1 MLRILITFLSFLI
14 CFKGIPMAH
23 AAVDKKYETALLAGG
38 CFWCMEPPFDKLD
51 GVISTVV
58 GYTGGHTE
66 NPTYEQTSSGKT
78 GHYEA
83 IKIVY
88 DPSKVSFKEILDVFW
103 RNIDP
108 FDATGQFC
116 DKGDQYRAAIF
127 YLTKEQQDIA
137 LASKEAIETLLGRK
151 VVTEI
156 MPAATFYDGEEY
168 HQEYYLKNPI
178 RYKFYR
184 YNCGRDKR
192 LKEIF
197 KK

>member
-1 MLRILITFLSFLI
+1 MLRILTGLLSFLI
-14 CFKGIPMAH
+14 FFEGTPMAR
-23 AAVDKKYETALLAGG
+23 AAAAEQYETALLAGG
-38 CFWCMEPPFDKLD
+38 CFWCMEPPFDKLK

-58 GYTGGHTE
+58 GYTGGHTK
-66 NPTYEQTSSGKT
+66 NPTYEQTSSGET

-88 DPSKVSFKEILDVFW
+88 DPSRVSFKEILDVFW
-103 RNIDP
+103 QNVDP
-108 FDATGQFC
+108 FDAQGQFC

-127 YLTKEQQDIA
+127 YLTKEQQEIA
-137 LASKEAIETLLGRK
+137 QASKEETETVLGQK
-151 VVTEI
+151 VATEI
-156 MPAATFYDGEEY
+156 IPVAPFYKGEEY

-192 LKEIF
+192 LKEIY

>member
-1 MLRILITFLSFLI
+1 MV
-14 CFKGIPMAH
+14 H
-23 AAVDKKYETALLAGG
+23 AEEEKHDVAILAGG
-38 CFWCMEPPFDKLD
+38 CFWCMEPPFDKLE

-58 GYTGGHTE
+58 GYTGGHTK
-66 NPTYEQTSSGKT
+66 NPTYEGTSSGET

-83 IKIVY
+83 IKVTY

-103 RNIDP
+103 RNVDP

-116 DKGDQYRAAIF
+116 DKGSQYRAAIF
-127 YLTKEQQDIA
+127 YLTKEQQETA
-137 LASKEAIETLLGRK
+137 QASKEDIETLLERE
-151 VVTEI
+151 VVTEVI
-156 MPAATFYDGEEY
+156 PASDFYDAEEY
-168 HQEYYLKNPI
+168 HKEYYLKNPI

-192 LKEIF
+192 LTEIF

>member
-1 MLRILITFLSFLI
+1 
-14 CFKGIPMAH
+14 MAH
-23 AAVDKKYETALLAGG
+23 AAEEKYDVALLAGG
-38 CFWCMEPPFDKLD
+38 CFWCLEPPFDQME

-58 GYTGGHTE
+58 GYTGGHTD
-66 NPTYEQTSSGKT
+66 NPTYEATSSGKT

-83 IKIVY
+83 IKITY
-88 DPSKVSFKEILDVFW
+88 DSSKVSFKEILDVFW
-103 RNIDP
+103 RNVDP

-116 DKGDQYRAAIF
+116 DKGSQYRAAIF
-127 YLTKEQQDIA
+127 YLTKEQQETA
-137 LASKEAIETLLGRK
+137 QTSKKEAERLLGLEIL
-151 VVTEI
+151 TEI
-156 MPAATFYDGEEY
+156 IPASDFYDAEEY

-197 KK
+197 RK

>member
-1 MLRILITFLSFLI
+1 
-14 CFKGIPMAH
+14 MAH
-23 AAVDKKYETALLAGG
+23 AAGDKKYETALLAGG
-38 CFWCMEPPFDKLD
+38 CFWCMEPPFDKLG

-58 GYTGGHTE
+58 GYTGGYTE

-156 MPAATFYDGEEY
+156 MPVATFYDGEEY